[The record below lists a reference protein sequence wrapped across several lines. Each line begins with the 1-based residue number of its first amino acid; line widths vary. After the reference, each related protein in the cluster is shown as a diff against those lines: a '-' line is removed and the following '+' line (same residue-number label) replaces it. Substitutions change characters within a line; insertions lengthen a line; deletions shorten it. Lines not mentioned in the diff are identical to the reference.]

1 MVFKF
6 PSDEWVKEF
15 GNQLNASESYA
26 KSGKSWEGD
35 FNFIVEADKT
45 YPETVYFF
53 IGLLHGK
60 CTGAAMVASV
70 EEQKAPYTVSGAF
83 STWRRVIEGKLDQI
97 QGLMMR
103 KLKLTGNLM
112 KVMRYP
118 KAAKD
123 MVDCVKRVPTEFP
136 D

>member
-1 MVFKF
+1 MAFKF

-15 GNQLNASESYA
+15 GNQLNASEAYA
-26 KSGKSWEGD
+26 KSGKDWEGD
-35 FNFIVEADKT
+35 FSFIVEADNA

-53 IGLLHGK
+53 IGLRHGK
-60 CTGAAMVASV
+60 CPDAAMMAS
-70 EEQKAPYTVSGAF
+70 ENERETPYTVSGSF
-83 STWRRVIEGKLDQI
+83 STWRKVIEGKLDPI

-103 KLKLTGNLM
+103 KLKLKGNLM

-123 MVDCVKRVPTEFP
+123 MVDCVSRVSTEFP
-136 D
+136 S

>member
-1 MVFKF
+1 MAFKF

-15 GNQLNASESYA
+15 GNQLNASEAYA
-26 KSGKSWEGD
+26 KSGKAWEGD
-35 FNFIVEADKT
+35 FSFIVEADNA

-53 IGLLHGK
+53 IGLRHGK
-60 CTGAAMVASV
+60 CPDAAMMAS
-70 EEQKAPYTVSGAF
+70 ENEREAPYTVSGSF
-83 STWRRVIEGKLDQI
+83 STWRKVIEGKLDPI

-103 KLKLTGNLM
+103 KLKLKGNLM

-123 MVDCVKRVPTEFP
+123 MVDCVSRVSTEFP
-136 D
+136 S